1 MNKEQLIE
9 KNKQLVEVLEG
20 RDALRHDPLFCQDM
34 VSKLTDMIAE
44 MKRLDNEELS
54 AFISGPYFILI
65 RTFGSVE
72 LKGVKDSCQSL
83 SQVNEALDNVLR
95 VVCDVPATFGLISK
109 ICEVLSE
116 KEALL
121 RRYLSRDL

>member
-1 MNKEQLIE
+1 MNKVQFIE
-9 KNKQLVEVLEG
+9 NNRQLVDILKG
-20 RDALRHDPLFCQDM
+20 RECLHHDPLFCEDM
-34 VSKLTDMIAE
+34 VARLTAMIAE
-44 MKRLDNEELS
+44 MERLDEEELRTL
-54 AFISGPYFILI
+54 ITGKYFILI

-72 LKGVKDSCQSL
+72 LNGVRDSCKSIF
-83 SQVNEALDNVLR
+83 QVNEALDNIMRALWSG
-95 VVCDVPATFGLISK
+95 PATFGLISK